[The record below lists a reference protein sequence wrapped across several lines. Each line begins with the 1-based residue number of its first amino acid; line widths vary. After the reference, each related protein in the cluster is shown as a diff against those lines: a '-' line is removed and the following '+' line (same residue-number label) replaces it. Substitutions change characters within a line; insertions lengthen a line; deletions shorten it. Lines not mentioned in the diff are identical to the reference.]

1 MGGLS
6 LMSVTVMM
14 AVAVLERPKF
24 RLPSMSVA
32 CTMMVYWET
41 FCGRCRHTVGGFI
54 HPFTRSSIHLR
65 TPERDEKARLTPASQ
80 LLPVSSFKAS

>member
-14 AVAVLERPKF
+14 AVAVFERPKF
-24 RLPSMSVA
+24 RFPSMSVA

-41 FCGRCRHTVGGFI
+41 FCRRCKHTAVGYLFI
-54 HPFTRSSIHLR
+54 YSFVHLQEQ
-65 TPERDEKARLTPASQ
+65 PQ
-80 LLPVSSFKAS
+80 N